1 MKSNAFMTAVVG
13 LFHVVLLT
21 GCEVP
26 QTVFDDRINVL
37 GTNAEITIIG
47 LSDAGA
53 REAAEAVE
61 HYLGRLDHVGY
72 TFKPEGELHELNEA
86 IARGSAMSVSPELKD
101 LINTAKKMYTASDG
115 LINPAA
121 GELVALWEFH
131 CEKEDCDESPFPEEV
146 RQLVV
151 KKGKKIIESRPSMSD
166 LIITGDVV
174 SSVNPAVK
182 LEFGDMIRGYALDK
196 AREHVKKAGVQ
207 NAKIDIGG
215 NIRSLGKRGE
225 HPWWAPLWDE
235 YRQHSNGYIE
245 LDENEALVT
254 VRAFDRSMGSEDY
267 VYRHV
272 IDPRSGLPVS
282 EIQFVTVLHEKALVA
297 NTAAA
302 ALLVAGLDDWA
313 KVAKKTGVRS
323 VMMVTRD
330 GVIYTSTTMEERIHW
345 NERPERQHLVP

>member
-1 MKSNAFMTAVVG
+1 MKSYAFIAPVVV
-13 LFHVVLLT
+13 LFHVALLT

-47 LSDAGA
+47 LSDTEA
-53 REAAEAVE
+53 REAAVAVE
-61 HYLGRLDHVGY
+61 QDLKELDHVGY

-101 LINTAKKMYTASDG
+101 LINTAKYLYVESDG
-115 LINPAA
+115 LVNPAA
-121 GELVALWEFH
+121 GGLVALWEFH

-146 RQLVV
+146 RQLVLE
-151 KKGKKIIESRPSMSD
+151 KGKEVIEARPSMSD
-166 LIITGDVV
+166 LIISGDVV

-196 AREHVKKAGVQ
+196 AREHMNNAGVE
-207 NAKIDIGG
+207 NAMIDIGG
-215 NIRSLGKRGE
+215 NIRSLGNRGE

-245 LDENEALVT
+245 LNENEALVT
-254 VRAFDRSMGSEDY
+254 VRAFDRSMGREDY

-272 IDPRSGLPVS
+272 VDPRSGLPVS
-282 EIQFVTVLHEKALVA
+282 DIKFVTVLHEKALVA
-297 NTAAA
+297 NAAAA
-302 ALLVAGLDDWA
+302 ALQVAGLEDWA
-313 KVAKKTGVRS
+313 KVAEKMGVRS

-330 GVIYTSTTMEERIHW
+330 GVIYTSTSMEERIHW
-345 NERPERQHLVP
+345 KERPERQHLVP

>member
-1 MKSNAFMTAVVG
+1 MKSNAFMTAVVVI
-13 LFHVVLLT
+13 FQVVLLA

-26 QTVFDDRINVL
+26 QTVFDDRIKVL

-47 LSDAGA
+47 LSDTDA
-53 REAAEAVE
+53 REAAVAVE
-61 HYLGRLDHVGY
+61 HELRVLDHVGY

-86 IARGSAMSVSPELKD
+86 ISGGGAMTVSTELKD
-101 LINTAKKMYTASDG
+101 LINSAKNIYTARGG

-146 RQLVV
+146 QQLVV
-151 KKGKKIIESRPSMSD
+151 DKEKEVIEAQPSMSD
-166 LIITGDVV
+166 LVITGGVV
-174 SSVNPAVK
+174 SSINPAVK

-196 AREHVKKAGVQ
+196 AREYMKKAGVE
-207 NAKIDIGG
+207 NAMIDIGG
-215 NIRSLGKRGE
+215 NIRSLGSRGE

-245 LDENEALVT
+245 LGENEALVT
-254 VRAFDRSMGSEDY
+254 VRAFDRSMGREDY
-267 VYRHV
+267 VYRHMV
-272 IDPRSGLPVS
+272 DPRSGLPVS
-282 EIQFVTVLHEKALVA
+282 EIRFVTVLHEKALVA
-297 NTAAA
+297 NAAAA

-313 KVAKKTGVRS
+313 KVAEKMGVRS

-345 NERPERQHLVP
+345 KERPERQHLVP